1 MCTLRMVYL
10 INLNQF
16 LNSVPAIYLNL
27 TIYNCVQSP
36 SILIYNK
43 ETKQSHM
50 ILLSQQETKDHVE

>member
-1 MCTLRMVYL
+1 MVYL